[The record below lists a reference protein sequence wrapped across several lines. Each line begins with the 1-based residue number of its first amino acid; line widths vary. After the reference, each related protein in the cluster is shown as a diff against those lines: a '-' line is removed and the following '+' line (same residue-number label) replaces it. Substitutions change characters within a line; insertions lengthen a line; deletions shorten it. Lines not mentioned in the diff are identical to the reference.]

1 MRSICHIFLLASLW
15 LLGSCNN
22 QSSNRNQPGQDDSSH
37 KVAVKSENGIREYQ
51 SINDSG
57 TTIATR
63 FNTPP
68 DYHRMPVE
76 KDSFGAFLRYLPL
89 KPHGTKV
96 RYFNG
101 HIKSPENIYV
111 AVVDYEVGTE
121 DLQQCADAIIRLRGE
136 FLFKQRRL
144 DEIVFNFTSGDT
156 ARFLHYAGGYR
167 PVVVNN
173 NVAWVKK
180 ADPDSSYGSFQ
191 NYLELVYQYSGTYS
205 LNRELN
211 QVEQPNQIAI
221 GDVFIVGGFP
231 GHAVLVVDV
240 AEHKQTGDKL
250 FLLAQSYMPA
260 QEIQILSNPE
270 SSCLSPWYKLEPS
283 KSLITPEWAFDYSQL
298 RRFRSY

>member
-1 MRSICHIFLLASLW
+1 MRLICHTFLLASLW
-15 LLGSCNN
+15 FFWSCNN
-22 QSSNRNQPGQDDSSH
+22 QSSNRDQPVQDGSSY
-37 KVAVKSENGIREYQ
+37 KVSAKSENVTHEYQ

-68 DYHRMPVE
+68 DYQRVPVA
-76 KDSFGAFLRYLPL
+76 KDSFGTFLRYLPL

-101 HIKSPENIYV
+101 HIKSPENVYV
-111 AVVDYEVGTE
+111 AVVDYQIGTE

-136 FLFKQRRL
+136 FLFKHRRL

-167 PVVVNN
+167 PVVLNN
-173 NVAWVKK
+173 NVTWVKK
-180 ADPDSSYGSFQ
+180 AGPDSSYGSFQ
-191 NYLELVYQYSGTYS
+191 NYLEMVYQYSGTFS
-205 LNRELN
+205 LNRELK
-211 QVEQPNQIAI
+211 QVEQPNQMAI

-240 AEHKQTGDKL
+240 AEHRQTGDKL

-260 QEIQILSNPE
+260 QEIQILSNPA
-270 SSCLSPWYKLEPS
+270 SSRLSPWYTLDPS